1 MPNSYLE
8 LRHITQLEVNQF
20 FSKFGTGYKFLNRIG
35 KTKYKAW
42 LHTLSIPTN

>member
-20 FSKFGTGYKFLNRIG
+20 GTGYKFLNRIE
-35 KTKYKAW
+35 KIKYKAW